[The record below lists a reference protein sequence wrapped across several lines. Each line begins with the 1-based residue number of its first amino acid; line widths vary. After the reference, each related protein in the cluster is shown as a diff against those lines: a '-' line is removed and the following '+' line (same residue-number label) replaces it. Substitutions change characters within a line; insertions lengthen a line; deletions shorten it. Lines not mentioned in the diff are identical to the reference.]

1 MRINQ
6 DFIMVVMAGAG
17 LLLVLA
23 LCMAALYK
31 WISFLGG
38 KMTRYGMH
46 VHQMLKTDE
55 SDDENG
61 NKDEEEIIME
71 SSISCSGRCN
81 KRKLIQ

>member
-38 KMTRYGMH
+38 KMIDMVCTY
-46 VHQMLKTDE
+46 
-55 SDDENG
+55 
-61 NKDEEEIIME
+61 I
-71 SSISCSGRCN
+71 RC
-81 KRKLIQ
+81 

>member
-1 MRINQ
+1 MKINEE
-6 DFIMVVMAGAG
+6 FIMLVMAGAG
-17 LLLVLA
+17 LLIVLA

-31 WISFLGG
+31 WITLING

-61 NKDEEEIIME
+61 NKGD
-71 SSISCSGRCN
+71 
-81 KRKLIQ
+81 

>member
-38 KMTRYGMH
+38 KMTGYGMH
-46 VHQMLKTDE
+46 IHQMLKQMSQMMKMKIRETDYGQVQR
-55 SDDENG
+55 SG
-61 NKDEEEIIME
+61 IKKARLCK
-71 SSISCSGRCN
+71 SC
-81 KRKLIQ
+81 I

>member
-23 LCMAALYK
+23 LCMVALYK

-38 KMTRYGMH
+38 KMTGYGMH
-46 VHQMLKTDE
+46 VHQMLKT
-55 SDDENG
+55 ENE
-61 NKDEEEIIME
+61 NKGD
-71 SSISCSGRCN
+71 
-81 KRKLIQ
+81 